1 MVQLSKQLGQR
12 QPPLRVL
19 KAKRNEKHKE
29 KLRESHRVT
38 FAGDSVSRMVRDRAC
53 IRMDRA
59 YRFLAVSQSTIE
71 DTLQQLDTPTKGTI
85 IVFIGPNHRDGLLAS
100 FSLCCQ
106 LIARLNQ
113 LIDQSPRDIFMAV
126 IPRNT
131 GKETVK
137 VKGKQLVISG
147 VLRQKKMREEIS
159 TGRVRLLQTMIGSTD
174 YALGDILHPS
184 EAKIDEFVNELI
196 ARQIIH

>member
-1 MVQLSKQLGQR
+1 MFELSKQLGQR
-12 QPPLRVL
+12 QPPLQVL
-19 KAKRNEKHKE
+19 KAIRNSKHKE

-38 FAGDSVSRMVRDRAC
+38 FVGDSVSRMVRNRAS

-59 YRFLAVSQSTIE
+59 YKYLAVKQSTIE
-71 DTLQQLDTPTKGTI
+71 DTLIQLDTPTKGAI
-85 IVFIGPNHRDGLLAS
+85 IVFIGPNQRDGLLAS
-100 FSLCCQ
+100 FALCRQ

-131 GKETVK
+131 GNETVM

-147 VLRQKKMREEIS
+147 VLRQKKKREEIS
-159 TGRVRLLQTMIGSTD
+159 TGRVRLLQTMIGAAD
-174 YALGDILHPS
+174 YTLGDILHPS
-184 EAKIDEFVNELI
+184 EAKIDEFVDELI
-196 ARQIIH
+196 ARQIIR